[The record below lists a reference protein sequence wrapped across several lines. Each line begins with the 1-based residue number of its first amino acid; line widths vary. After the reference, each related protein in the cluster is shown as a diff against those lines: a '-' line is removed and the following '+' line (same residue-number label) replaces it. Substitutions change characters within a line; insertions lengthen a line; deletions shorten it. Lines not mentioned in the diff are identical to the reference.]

1 MSFEIVNSP
10 ARVAER
16 MQGVIEAAL
25 PGAEVA
31 VRASG
36 PGHFE
41 VRVVSEAFRGQSRLD
56 QQRLVLGAL
65 APLMQGENAPVH
77 AIDQIQTLLP

>member
-1 MSFEIVNSP
+1 MADP
-10 ARVAER
+10 LLDLLER
-16 MQGVIEAAL
+16 MTTAIETAIA
-25 PGAEVA
+25 GSQAA

-41 VRVVSEAFRGQSRLD
+41 VRVVSEAFRGRSRLD

-65 APLMQGENAPVH
+65 APLMQGDRAPVH
-77 AIDQIQTLLP
+77 AIDRIETLLP

>member
-1 MSFEIVNSP
+1 MSTPLLDRMIV
-10 ARVAER
+10 A
-16 MQGVIEAAL
+16 IEAAL
-25 PGAEVA
+25 PGAQVA

-41 VRVVSEAFRGQSRLD
+41 VRVVSEAFRGRSRLD

-65 APLMQGENAPVH
+65 APLMQGDRAPVH
-77 AIDQIQTLLP
+77 AIDRIETLLP